1 MRRINKYQDLK
12 TELISEADEKYR
24 DFTMKGVPSDRPF
37 IGVRIPKVREI
48 VSQVP
53 KEKISEFIKVEPV
66 AIEEVL
72 ARGMLICRLNY
83 DEMLARFDSQVSY
96 IDNWC
101 TCDTFCAGV

>member
-1 MRRINKYQDLK
+1 MAKAIENYK
-12 TELISEADEKYR
+12 ELRSQLAFNADEKYR

-72 ARGMLICRLNY
+72 ARGMLICRLKSVI
-83 DEMLARFDSQVSY
+83 AKRHPTR
-96 IDNWC
+96 I
-101 TCDTFCAGV
+101 